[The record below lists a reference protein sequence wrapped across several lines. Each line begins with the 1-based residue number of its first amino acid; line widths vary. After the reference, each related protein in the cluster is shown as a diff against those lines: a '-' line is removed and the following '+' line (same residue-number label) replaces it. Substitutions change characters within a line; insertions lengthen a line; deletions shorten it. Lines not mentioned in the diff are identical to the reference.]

1 MREQALNPW
10 GTDDQIGA
18 MNYVLAETLVP
29 LLKSVERGKIYDLSQ
44 VIEMGAP
51 QVLPFQSPFVQS
63 MYCTAGNTR
72 RLLAE
77 AMNITDG
84 AGAFLERVE
93 MTMHVGTH
101 IDALGHFA
109 TEDQMYN
116 GNTVTGCGGDWGLT
130 RLGIE
135 HCPPIVTRAVVVDV
149 AGFKGVAHLDGG
161 AAITP
166 SDLEGALK
174 KQKSTIRPG
183 DAVLVHTGW
192 GKHYMVDNATYVRS
206 SPGLGEEAAR
216 WLSAQKVSAIGADN
230 MGLEVTPME
239 DERKAFPVHQ
249 HLIVEKGVYIIENLK
264 LSEPCADGMYEFP
277 FILLPTKYKG
287 ATACPV
293 RPIGVV

>member
-1 MREQALNPW
+1 MGEREPGPW
-10 GTDDQIGA
+10 GADDQIGA
-18 MNYVLAETLVP
+18 MNYVLSDTLVP

-44 VIEMGAP
+44 VIDMGAP

-72 RLLAE
+72 RLLAQ

-84 AGAFLERVE
+84 AGVLLERVE

-109 TEDQMYN
+109 TQDRMYN
-116 GNTVTGCGGDWGLT
+116 GNTVAACEGDWGLT

-149 AGFKGVAHLDGG
+149 AGFRGVAHLDGG
-161 AAITP
+161 HAITP
-166 SDLEGALK
+166 SELEGALK
-174 KQKSTIRPG
+174 RQKSTIRPG

-192 GKHYMVDNATYVRS
+192 GKHYMVDNATYVRA

-216 WLSAQKVSAIGADN
+216 WLSDQKVSAIGADN
-230 MGLEVTPME
+230 MGLEVMPME

-264 LSEPCADGMYEFP
+264 LGEPCSDGVYEFP